1 MAQIEDAV
9 NHPHTAGDLGH
20 EDEPSSRQIQA
31 DIDRTRSN
39 MDRTFDAIESKLTPG
54 QLLQEAWGIFK
65 GGSGAGASKAMQIA
79 KQHPL
84 PAAVIGLG
92 IGWLLLD
99 SSRKT
104 GGDSGDYGRSRGY
117 REDRY
122 DRYGRSRQSY
132 GTPDYPGTRDAFR
145 EDWQDEGESKL
156 GAATDAVKSAAGSA
170 ADLASN
176 AKDKVSGFVSQ
187 AGDKL
192 GDLTDQVKEQAS
204 GLTDRV
210 KEQASGLGDKVQ
222 EGTRKARLGFWQLL
236 EERPLVVGA
245 ATLAVGLLAGLSIPS
260 TDVEDEFMGETR
272 DQLLDTAKET
282 GREMLDKGKHVA
294 GAAVDAVKHAAEEQN
309 LTVDTLTDK
318 VKSVANEAKE
328 AVKTEAKN
336 QNLTPE
342 ALVGEVKPEAKQ
354 GQPQQQQPGKPPEA
368 KPQQSQPQP
377 QQAQQPQ
384 AKPQPAQPEAAKP
397 EPVKPEVRQPELVK
411 R

>member
-1 MAQIEDAV
+1 MAPIEDAL
-9 NHPHTAGDLGH
+9 NRSQSAGDSGI
-20 EDEPSSRQIQA
+20 EGGEPSSRQIQA

-99 SSRKT
+99 SSRNT
-104 GGDSGDYGRSRGY
+104 RSDRGDHRFQEDRG
-117 REDRY
+117 DRY
-122 DRYGRSRQSY
+122 DRYGLSRQGY
-132 GTPDYPGTRDAFR
+132 AGDLDYPGTRDAYR
-145 EDWQDEGESKL
+145 RDAYGEDWGDEGESKL
-156 GAATDAVKSAAGSA
+156 GAAKDAVKGAAGSA
-170 ADLASN
+170 VDFASN
-176 AKDKVSGFVSQ
+176 AKEKVSDFASQ

-192 GDLTDQVKEQAS
+192 GDLTDRVKEQAS
-204 GLTDRV
+204 GLTDKV
-210 KEQASGLGDKVQ
+210 KEQASDLGDKVQ
-222 EGTRKARLGFWQLL
+222 QGTRQARLGFWQLL

-294 GAAVDAVKHAAEEQN
+294 DAAVDAVKQAAGDQN
-309 LTVDTLTDK
+309 LTVDSLADK
-318 VKSVANEAKE
+318 VKTVANQAKE

-342 ALVGEVKPEAKQ
+342 ALGAQGQPGQQQGQPAQQGQQASKPAGEAKP
-354 GQPQQQQPGKPPEA
+354 GQPQQQGKAPEA
-368 KPQQSQPQP
+368 K
-377 QQAQQPQ
+377 
-384 AKPQPAQPEAAKP
+384 KPEAAKP
-397 EPVKPEVRQPELVK
+397 EVREPELAK

>member
-9 NHPHTAGDLGH
+9 THPHTAGDLGH
-20 EDEPSSRQIQA
+20 EGGEPSSRQIQA
-31 DIDRTRSN
+31 DIDRTRSS

-65 GGSGAGASKAMQIA
+65 GGSGAGASKVLQIA

-92 IGWLLLD
+92 VGWLLLD

-104 GGDSGDYGRSRGY
+104 GSDSGDYGRSRGY

-132 GTPDYPGTRDAFR
+132 AGTPDYPGTRDAFR
-145 EDWQDEGESKL
+145 EDWRDEGESKL

-170 ADLASN
+170 ADLAAN
-176 AKDKVSGFVSQ
+176 AKEKVSGFVSQ

-204 GLTDRV
+204 GLTDKV
-210 KEQASGLGDKVQ
+210 KEQASELGDRVQ

-245 ATLAVGLLAGLSIPS
+245 ATLAIGLLAGLSIPS
-260 TDVEDEFMGETR
+260 TDVEDELMGETR

-282 GREMLDKGKHVA
+282 GREMLDKGKTVA

-309 LTVDTLTDK
+309 LTVDSLAEK
-318 VKSVANEAKE
+318 VKTVANEAKE

-342 ALVGEVKPEAKQ
+342 ALVGEAKPQ
-354 GQPQQQQPGKPPEA
+354 SPQQQGQGKPPEA
-368 KPQQSQPQP
+368 KPQQVHPQP
-377 QQAQQPQ
+377 PQ
-384 AKPQPAQPEAAKP
+384 AKPEAKQ
-397 EPVKPEVRQPELVK
+397 EVHEPELAK

>member
-9 NHPHTAGDLGH
+9 NRSHTAGGLGH

-92 IGWLLLD
+92 VGWLLLD
-99 SSRKT
+99 SSRST
-104 GGDSGDYGRSRGY
+104 RGERDDRGSGGDYGRSRGY
-117 REDRY
+117 RDDRY
-122 DRYGRSRQSY
+122 DRLDRYGRSRQSY
-132 GTPDYPGTRDAFR
+132 AGTPDYPGTRDA
-145 EDWQDEGESKL
+145 WQEEGESKL
-156 GAATDAVKSAAGSA
+156 GTATDAVKSAAGSA

-176 AKDKVSGFVSQ
+176 AKEKVSDFASQ

-192 GDLTDQVKEQAS
+192 GDLTDRVKEQAS
-204 GLTDRV
+204 GLTDKV
-210 KEQASGLGDKVQ
+210 KVQASELGDRVQ

-282 GREMLDKGKHVA
+282 GREVMEKGKTVA

-309 LTVDTLTDK
+309 LTVDSLTEK
-318 VKSVANEAKE
+318 VKAVANEAKE

-342 ALVGEVKPEAKQ
+342 ALGNQAQNVVGEAKQEVKPQPQ
-354 GQPQQQQPGKPPEA
+354 GQQGKPPEA
-368 KPQQSQPQP
+368 KPQPV
-377 QQAQQPQ
+377 
-384 AKPQPAQPEAAKP
+384 QPEAAKP
-397 EPVKPEVRQPELVK
+397 EVREPELVK